1 MPRARNAF
9 ATRKRRKKVLKKAK
23 GYFGNKSRLFRYAKD
38 AVDRAEAYAY
48 VHRRKRKTEFRQL
61 WIVRINAACRN
72 EGMRYG
78 EFMNGLNKAGIELNR
93 KVLSELAIH
102 EPDSF
107 KELVAKAKAPAR
119 PKGPLFLGVEN
130 DLQAIVAQTETILES
145 VSSRSDWEQAKASIS
160 GPNGALTQIAKN
172 IGSLA
177 KEDRPTFGQALNQA
191 KNVSRHSSKTSLQ
204 SIEEQADLQALG
216 EKVDPTLPPV
226 PDSNGGTH
234 PLTNVRRKIVSIFG
248 KIGFT
253 VAEATEVETEW
264 FCFDALNTPDD
275 HPARDA
281 QDTLYFPEDSKW
293 KMSPAKR
300 RKSIFFVPTPLRYK
314 SEL

>member
-1 MPRARNAF
+1 MPRARNVP

-107 KELVAKAKAPAR
+107 KELVAKAKAAR
-119 PKGPLFLGVEN
+119 
-130 DLQAIVAQTETILES
+130 
-145 VSSRSDWEQAKASIS
+145 
-160 GPNGALTQIAKN
+160 
-172 IGSLA
+172 
-177 KEDRPTFGQALNQA
+177 
-191 KNVSRHSSKTSLQ
+191 
-204 SIEEQADLQALG
+204 
-216 EKVDPTLPPV
+216 
-226 PDSNGGTH
+226 
-234 PLTNVRRKIVSIFG
+234 
-248 KIGFT
+248 
-253 VAEATEVETEW
+253 EA
-264 FCFDALNTPDD
+264 
-275 HPARDA
+275 
-281 QDTLYFPEDSKW
+281 
-293 KMSPAKR
+293 
-300 RKSIFFVPTPLRYK
+300 
-314 SEL
+314 